1 MAESSRSL
9 AVYTCCQDPVRYSR
23 GDCDAELATQRFS
36 GSTGSRGMRR
46 PHAAPTAL
54 AKPLHVVVL
63 GAEEDHGAERSGGHV
78 AESVRS
84 FPEPSCAMAK
94 TRSGTAEVTAMPS
107 LPLNGPVH
115 EAQEAEG
122 SGGQTRPRL
131 R

>member
-1 MAESSRSL
+1 
-9 AVYTCCQDPVRYSR
+9 
-23 GDCDAELATQRFS
+23 
-36 GSTGSRGMRR
+36 MRR

-54 AKPLHVVVL
+54 AKPLHVVVS

-84 FPEPSCAMAK
+84 FPEPSCAMTK
-94 TRSGTAEVTAMPS
+94 TRSGPPEATAMPS
-107 LPLNGPVH
+107 LPLNGPVTVH